1 MTPGKT
7 PRDEEDDE
15 EAPGKMTP
23 EKRVSGA
30 GNGKDDAGD
39 GGRWHQT
46 APEAMGSAGVEG

>member
-1 MTPGKT
+1 MT
-7 PRDEEDDE
+7 PRDGEDDE